1 MNIQLIT
8 TPKKAWIQTGVWPD
22 IFKCKIVTPVPR
34 VFRPLVI
41 SDLRNI
47 SGLLTMNKLAEKFN
61 DELMFI
67 DMMAYLDPNQ
77 YANQKGNNIHHSKL
91 KHLY

>member
-1 MNIQLIT
+1 M
-8 TPKKAWIQTGVWPD
+8 PK
-22 IFKCKIVTPVPR
+22 
-34 VFRPLVI
+34 VFPPLVI

-61 DELMFI
+61 AELMFN
-67 DMMAYLDPNQ
+67 DMMAYLDPSQ
-77 YANQKGNNIHHSKL
+77 YANQKGNSTQHSKM